1 MLTPL
6 KRRLVV
12 SGVGAVLDGADGHD
26 VLVDDVVFKGDDSAA
41 PAAASDDLGRTG
53 RRRSRR

>member
-12 SGVGAVLDGADGHD
+12 SGVGAVLDGADGH